1 MAKDEYVIA
10 TAPLFIGYTRAHN
23 PGDRVP
29 AENVERNGWQD
40 GVAREGT
47 KAAND
52 AAGVLD
58 ADGPAVAPVGP
69 PPK

>member
-1 MAKDEYVIA
+1 MSNPDFFIA
-10 TAPLFIGYTRAHN
+10 TEPLFVGLARAHN

-29 AENVERNGWQD
+29 ADNVKRNGWED

-52 AAGVLD
+52 ALGLAD
-58 ADGPAVAPVGP
+58 ADGPATVPAGP
-69 PPK
+69 PAK